1 MRIRS
6 NTFASVFIIA
16 ISVSLVTMSF
26 MQSALAQNP
35 TNPDKNT
42 IKGSITSNTNNGTSS
57 DPAWVL
63 GGVYKFSNI
72 NSSSPVFNATFYMAK
87 LDGTAEHTHSIYD
100 FKIVGNPNTDSVTN
114 STTYNGTST
123 VTMKGKPVTNVSTQ
137 IIAYDDSAIAISL
150 DPKASNSHFGTTPI
164 FGTQHL
170 ICVEQP
176 ELCK

>member
-1 MRIRS
+1 MRKGV
-6 NTFASVFIIA
+6 NTFAFIFIGV

-26 MQSALAQNP
+26 MHPTFAQNP

-42 IKGSITSNTNNGTSS
+42 IKGSITSNSNNGTST
-57 DPAWVL
+57 DPAWIL

-72 NSSSPVFNATFYMAK
+72 NSESPVFNSTFYMTK

-100 FKIVGNPNTDSVTN
+100 FKLTGNPTTDNVTN

-123 VTMKGKPVTNVSTQ
+123 VTMREGPVSNVPVQ
-137 IIAYDDSAIAISL
+137 IIKYDDSAITISL
-150 DPKASNSHFGTTPI
+150 DPEALDNHFGTTPI

-170 ICVEQP
+170 ICIEQP
-176 ELCK
+176 ELCQ

>member
-1 MRIRS
+1 MRIS
-6 NTFASVFIIA
+6 YNTLASIFIVA

-57 DPAWVL
+57 DPAWIL
-63 GGVYKFSNI
+63 GGVYKFSNL
-72 NSSSPVFNATFYMAK
+72 NSSSPVFNSTFYMVK
-87 LDGTAEHTHSIYD
+87 LDGTAKHTHSIYD
-100 FKIVGNPNTDSVTN
+100 FKIAGNPTTDSANN

-123 VTMKGKPVTNVSTQ
+123 VTMKDKPVTDVLTK

-176 ELCK
+176 ELCQ

>member
-6 NTFASVFIIA
+6 NTFVSVFIIA

-26 MQSALAQNP
+26 MHSALAQNP

-57 DPAWVL
+57 DPAWIL
-63 GGVYKFSNI
+63 GGVYKFSNV
-72 NSSSPVFNATFYMAK
+72 NSSSPVFNATFYMTK

-100 FKIVGNPNTDSVTN
+100 FKIAGNPTTNSVTN

>member
-1 MRIRS
+1 MRIPS

-26 MQSALAQNP
+26 MHSALAQNP

-42 IKGSITSNTNNGTSS
+42 IKGSITSNTNNGTTS
-57 DPAWVL
+57 DPAWIL

-100 FKIVGNPNTDSVTN
+100 FKLAGNPTTDSVTN

-123 VTMKGKPVTNVSTQ
+123 VTMKEKPATNVPTQ
-137 IIAYDDSAIAISL
+137 IITHGDSAIAISL
-150 DPKASNSHFGTTPI
+150 DPKATKSHFGTSQI

>member
-1 MRIRS
+1 MKIPS
-6 NTFASVFIIA
+6 NIFTSIFILA
-16 ISVSLVTMSF
+16 ISVSLVTVGF
-26 MQSALAQNP
+26 MNTALAQNP

-57 DPAWVL
+57 DPAWIL

-72 NSSSPVFNATFYMAK
+72 NSSSPVFNATFYMVK
-87 LDGTAEHTHSIYD
+87 LDGTAKHTHSIYD
-100 FKIVGNPNTDSVTN
+100 FKLAGNPTTDSVTN

-123 VTMKGKPVTNVSTQ
+123 VTMKEKPATNVPTQ
-137 IIAYDDSAIAISL
+137 IISYDNSAIAISL
-150 DPKASNSHFGTTPI
+150 NPKATNSHFGTTPI

>member
-1 MRIRS
+1 MRVHSYI
-6 NTFASVFIIA
+6 FASVFIA
-16 ISVSLVTMSF
+16 VISVSLVTMSF

-35 TNPDKNT
+35 TNPDKNA

-57 DPAWVL
+57 DPSWIL

-100 FKIVGNPNTDSVTN
+100 FKLAGTPAIDSVTN

-123 VTMKGKPVTNVSTQ
+123 VTMKEKPATNVPTQ
-137 IIAYDDSAIAISL
+137 IIVYNGSAIAISL
-150 DPKASNSHFGTTPI
+150 DPKSSNSHFGTAPI

-176 ELCK
+176 KLCQ